1 MRFKKHIITLIAL
14 GLLSP
19 GFAQVDLI
27 NKVKDNQSENAKE
40 GFQWE
45 SVVDVER
52 MAVENQGASGTC
64 WSYSSNSFLES
75 EMARM
80 GKEPVDLSEMF
91 IVRKVYEDKAEK
103 YVRMHGNLNFG
114 QGGALPDVID
124 MYGKYGTLPESVY
137 QGLNYGLDYNRHG
150 EMEAIL
156 KGMLDAVIAN
166 KNRQLTPVWKEAFA
180 SVLDVYLGKQPS
192 EFMYNG
198 KKYTPQTFA
207 SEVVGLDA
215 DDYVQLT
222 SFQHHK
228 LYEPCVI
235 MVPDNWSS
243 GISYNVGMED
253 MIDVID
259 HALRKGYSVAWATDV
274 SEKYF
279 SWKNGI
285 AYVPEKD
292 YADMTAEEKEQMFSG
307 PKMEKE
313 ISERM
318 RQEAY
323 DNYTTTDD
331 HGMQIVGI
339 SKDQNGKEWYLVKNS
354 WGTNNDYEGY
364 LYVSKNYVRY
374 KTLSFLLHKEAIPA
388 GLRGKLKLKA

>member
-1 MRFKKHIITLIAL
+1 MKLEKYILLLLIV
-14 GLLSP
+14 GLVFP
-19 GFAQVDLI
+19 AAAQVDLI

-45 SVVDVER
+45 PVVDVER

-75 EMARM
+75 EMARQ

-91 IVRKVYEDKAEK
+91 IVRKTYEDKGDK

-114 QGGALPDVID
+114 QGGALPDVVD
-124 MYGKYGTLPESVY
+124 VLGQYGAVPENVY

-166 KNRQLTPVWKEAFA
+166 KNKKLTPVWKEAY
-180 SVLDVYLGKQPS
+180 SKVLDVYLGASPD
-192 EFMYNG
+192 EFEYAG
-198 KKYTPQTFA
+198 KKYTPKSFA
-207 SEVVGLDA
+207 KEVVGLNA

-222 SFQHHK
+222 SWTHHK
-228 LYEPCVI
+228 MYKPCVI
-235 MVPDNWSS
+235 MVPDNWTS
-243 GISYNVGMED
+243 GTSYNVPMED
-253 MIDVID
+253 MITVID
-259 HALRKGYSVAWATDV
+259 NALSKGYSVAWATDV

-292 YADMTAEEKEQMFSG
+292 YYDMAADEREDMFNG
-307 PKMEKE
+307 PRPEMEITVE
-313 ISERM
+313 M

-339 SKDQNGKEWYLVKNS
+339 SKDQNGKEWYMVKNS
-354 WGTNNDYEGY
+354 WGTENDYDGY
-364 LYVSKNYVRY
+364 LYVSKNFVRY

-388 GLRGKLKLKA
+388 GIRKKLSL

>member
-1 MRFKKHIITLIAL
+1 MRLNLTLTTVLAL
-14 GLLSP
+14 LLSLP
-19 GFAQVDLI
+19 MVAQVELI
-27 NKVKDNQSENAKE
+27 NKVKDNQSENAKA
-40 GFQWE
+40 GFQWT
-45 SVVDVER
+45 SVVDLER
-52 MAVENQGASGTC
+52 TSVKNQGASGTC

-75 EMARM
+75 EMIRM
-80 GKEPVDLSEMF
+80 GKTPVDLAEMF
-91 IVRKVYEDKAEK
+91 TVRNTYEDKADR

-124 MYGKYGTLPESVY
+124 MYGKYGAVPQSAY
-137 QGLNYGLDYNRHG
+137 AGLNYGYDYNRHG
-150 EMEAIL
+150 EMEAML

-166 KNRQLTPVWKEAFA
+166 KNKRLSPVWKEAYNK
-180 SVLDVYLGKQPS
+180 VLDVYLGEHPES
-192 EFMYNG
+192 FEYEG
-198 KKYTPQTFA
+198 KTYTPQSFA
-207 SEVVGLDA
+207 EEVVGVKA
-215 DDYVQLT
+215 NDYVQVT
-222 SFQHHK
+222 SWTHHN

-235 MVPDNWSS
+235 LVPDNWTY
-243 GISYNVGMED
+243 GTSYNVQMED
-253 MIDVID
+253 MITIID
-259 HALRKGYSVAWATDV
+259 NALKNGYSISWAADV

-285 AYVPEKD
+285 AFVPEKD
-292 YADMTAEEKEQMFSG
+292 YYDLSAEERDNLFSG
-307 PKMEKE
+307 PKPEAE
-313 ISERM
+313 ITAEM

-354 WGTNNDYEGY
+354 WGTGNDYEGY

-388 GLRGKLKLKA
+388 TLRKKLSL